1 MLSFKS
7 GVLDL
12 GYDKGEYEVGINN
25 ERKQNFYKSMESKTN
40 NEKNIGGVDTT
51 LTLSAVTC

>member
-1 MLSFKS
+1 MQRFKN

-12 GYDKGEYEVGINN
+12 GYDQGEYKLGITN